1 MLKRTLGGILN
12 FIGFGA
18 LGDTRP
24 EAGKGQR
31 ENGPLLYEAKSM
43 RIEALISA
51 ADAAGYAMV
60 SEESSDDFG
69 AEEIV
74 SLKSETSL
82 SNALAVWHP
91 VVAAGTKSVG
101 AQFANAWS
109 WVAGRFI
116 TSAPA

>member
-1 MLKRTLGGILN
+1 
-12 FIGFGA
+12 
-18 LGDTRP
+18 
-24 EAGKGQR
+24 
-31 ENGPLLYEAKSM
+31 M

-60 SEESSDDFG
+60 SEERSEDFG
-69 AEEIV
+69 HDDIV
-74 SLKSETSL
+74 SLKSETSQ
-82 SNALAVWHP
+82 STALAAWHP
-91 VVAAGTKSVG
+91 VVTAGSRSVG